1 MLDYDLTVQLGTGEN
16 GIVELRATPE
26 TIEAMAAMEIA
37 AIESDGMTVDRWEIL
52 EAGWNDDLRA
62 KWYTVWN

>member
-26 TIEAMAAMEIA
+26 TIEAMAAAEIA
-37 AIESDGMTVDRWEIL
+37 AMEADGMTVDRWEVL
-52 EAGWNDDLRA
+52 EAGWNDILRA